1 MKTEFPLT
9 ESRKRQIDQWLSK
22 HYEELTKHTEGQ
34 LRRYGFDGRDGAEFM
49 SKLYDVL
56 RNYAYAHEGWADDL
70 SILKQCKVRLTGYV
84 KDLQKYYDKHD
95 STERLQEAVEHGE
108 ATLPPQLQTEP
119 NHWSQ
124 MLSDSVRAALN
135 DVCKSEYDYDLIE
148 VICGHR
154 SCQSV
159 AEEYHVD
166 RSTVSRHKDLL
177 AQALREEV
185 IKRGIVEYG
194 QSDL

>member
-9 ESRKRQIDQWLSK
+9 ASRKRQIDNWLTK

-34 LRRYGFDGRDGAEFM
+34 LRRYGFEGHDGAEFM

-56 RNYAYAHEGWADDL
+56 LKYAYANENWATDL
-70 SILKQCKVRLTGYV
+70 SILKQSKVRLTGYV
-84 KDLQKYYDKHD
+84 KDLLKYYDKHD
-95 STERLQEAVEHGE
+95 STDRIQDAVEHGE
-108 ATLPPQLQTEP
+108 ATLPAQLQTEP
-119 NHWSQ
+119 DHWSQ
-124 MLSDSVRAALN
+124 MLSSKLRETLD

-159 AEEYHVD
+159 ADEYHVD
-166 RSTVSRHKDLL
+166 RSTVSRHRDLL

-185 IKRGIVEYG
+185 IRKGLVEPG
-194 QSDL
+194 QGDL